1 MRNRDWGA
9 LALLALAGCAG
20 AGDPRERT
28 ERQIEELYR
37 PLLAL
42 VKESRAS
49 VQAYLKELGRD
60 YIFPTDRE
68 MTEAERTSWLAKAE
82 GDLMPRNDRM
92 CALIRAKGDLVEG
105 GALPASWQAL
115 LEHQDAW
122 NALHRAWKAQ
132 GKAYPWRSPSPFPR
146 TLEREL
152 ERDLKRLE
160 ERAGEAARGAPPP
173 R

>member
-1 MRNRDWGA
+1 MWNRESGA
-9 LALLALAGCAG
+9 VILLLAAGCAG
-20 AGDPRERT
+20 GAETRERT
-28 ERQIEELYR
+28 DRQITELYR

-42 VKESRAS
+42 VKESRAA

-92 CALIRAKGDLVEG
+92 CALIRAKGGLVEG
-105 GALPASWQAL
+105 GELPASWQAL
-115 LEHQDAW
+115 LDHQDAW
-122 NALHRAWKAQ
+122 NALHRAWKAE
-132 GKAYPWRSPSPFPR
+132 GKAYPWRSPTAFPR

-160 ERAGEAARGAPPP
+160 ARAAEAARGAPPP